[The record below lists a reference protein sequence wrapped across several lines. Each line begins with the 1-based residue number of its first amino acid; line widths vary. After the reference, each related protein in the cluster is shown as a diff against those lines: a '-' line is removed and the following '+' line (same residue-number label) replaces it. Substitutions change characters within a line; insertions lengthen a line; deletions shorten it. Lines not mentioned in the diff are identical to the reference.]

1 MAQWLSQKISFMEC
15 ADRRPLMMM
24 LFIAFCVLA
33 GVFVSAS
40 GSGGEGKLQI
50 DILLMVVVLAYL
62 IGHYNASPGAARPP
76 SADKKKIS
84 EKIARGRRPLP
95 RARPWAEGAPPGR
108 GPAPRSPRRRAGRA
122 PPRRRTCWPHAKGQ
136 EDQRASDM
144 RILDRV
150 QREGVVPRA
159 SHVTAAMRACVRC
172 NSAGT
177 AVRLFDQMLEGGAVP
192 DVHLLCKS
200 SASKFFKLVAESLDD
215 KRMRE
220 EGLRLLDVIRAH
232 GLSPSTLAQNRLI
245 VAFRSKLPEHVLAY
259 FVQMKESGV
268 MLSSTAYRCIMAANE
283 RTGPEFTLKLYN
295 EMLELGIKLDRVAY
309 NAVLCALSQ
318 LGMLDQAQ
326 QMFLEMS
333 SAGLAPNGKTFGIMI
348 KVYYSSNRPK
358 EAVAVF
364 NAMQEQRME
373 PDRFAYHHAIN
384 SCIKL
389 QRLEYA
395 LELYKGMLQAKLP
408 PCDNTHIY
416 LSAAC
421 KKQGWTSTADQI
433 MKDLEQVK
441 ELHAAR
447 GPLPKAAAG
456 AGIERGG
463 GE

>member
-1 MAQWLSQKISFMEC
+1 MAQWLSQKISTLSDNMAFTVVLC
-15 ADRRPLMMM
+15 L
-24 LFIAFCVLA
+24 AFCALA
-33 GVFVSAS
+33 WCLMPHV
-40 GSGGEGKLQI
+40 
-50 DILLMVVVLAYL
+50 DILLMVVVLAYA
-62 IGHYNASPGAARPP
+62 IGHVGAG
-76 SADKKKIS
+76 S
-84 EKIARGRRPLP
+84 
-95 RARPWAEGAPPGR
+95 RARAKHEKSTKAGLQAESWAPDGWHQAADL
-108 GPAPRSPRRRAGRA
+108 PAPSKVSSASNEER
-122 PPRRRTCWPHAKGQ
+122 Q
-136 EDQRASDM
+136 QRFDM
-144 RILDRV
+144 GVLDRV
-150 QREGVVPRA
+150 RKQGVVPSA
-159 SHVTAAMRACVRC
+159 EVTTAMRACVRC
-172 NSAGT
+172 SSAET
-177 AVRLFDQMLEGGAVP
+177 ALKLFDQMLQGGAVP
-192 DVHLLCKS
+192 DVHLLCRS
-200 SASKFFKLVAESLDD
+200 TVSKFFKLVAESLDD

-245 VAFRSKLPEHVLAY
+245 VSFRSKLPEHVLAY

-389 QRLEYA
+389 QRLEDA

-447 GPLPKAAAG
+447 GPLPKATAG

>member
-1 MAQWLSQKISFMEC
+1 MALWLSQTISSTGL
-15 ADRRPLMMM
+15 ADNRL
-24 LFIAFCVLA
+24 LTVGLCLAFCALA
-33 GVFVSAS
+33 GVFVYAS
-40 GSGGEGKLQI
+40 GSGGEAKPQM
-50 DILLMVVVLAYL
+50 DILLMVVVLAYS
-62 IGHYNASPGAARPP
+62 IGHFGANSQTVRPNAKAKSQKNVKAGIQLESGAPDVGRPTKAGDVPGTGKDGAADDEE
-76 SADKKKIS
+76 A
-84 EKIARGRRPLP
+84 
-95 RARPWAEGAPPGR
+95 
-108 GPAPRSPRRRAGRA
+108 
-122 PPRRRTCWPHAKGQ
+122 
-136 EDQRASDM
+136 QRKFDM
-144 RILDRV
+144 RVLDRV
-150 QREGVVPRA
+150 QKEGVAPKA
-159 SHVTAAMRACVRC
+159 SDVTTAMRACVRC
-172 NSAGT
+172 NSAET
-177 AVRLFDQMLEGGAVP
+177 ALKLFDQMLQSGAVP
-192 DVHLLCKS
+192 DVHLLCRS
-200 SASKFFKLVAESLDD
+200 TASKFFKLVAESLDD
-215 KRMRE
+215 KRMRD
-220 EGLRLLDVIRAH
+220 EGLKFLEVIRAH
-232 GLSPSTLAQNRLI
+232 RVSPSTLAQNRLI
-245 VAFRSKLPEHVLAY
+245 VSFRSKLPEHVLAY

-389 QRLEYA
+389 QRLEDA

-447 GPLPKAAAG
+447 GPLPKATAG

>member
-1 MAQWLSQKISFMEC
+1 MALWLSQTISSTGL
-15 ADRRPLMMM
+15 ADNRL
-24 LFIAFCVLA
+24 LTVGLCLAFCALA
-33 GVFVSAS
+33 GVFVYAS
-40 GSGGEGKLQI
+40 GSGGEAKPQM
-50 DILLMVVVLAYL
+50 DILLMVVVLAYS
-62 IGHYNASPGAARPP
+62 IGHFGANSQTVRPNAKAKSQKNVKAGIQLESGAPDVGRPTKAGDVPGTGKDGAADDEE
-76 SADKKKIS
+76 A
-84 EKIARGRRPLP
+84 
-95 RARPWAEGAPPGR
+95 
-108 GPAPRSPRRRAGRA
+108 
-122 PPRRRTCWPHAKGQ
+122 
-136 EDQRASDM
+136 QRKFDM
-144 RILDRV
+144 RVLDRV
-150 QREGVVPRA
+150 QKEGVAPKA
-159 SHVTAAMRACVRC
+159 SDVTTAMRACVRC
-172 NSAGT
+172 NSAET
-177 AVRLFDQMLEGGAVP
+177 ALKLFDQMLQGGAVP
-192 DVHLLCKS
+192 DVHLLCRS
-200 SASKFFKLVAESLDD
+200 TVSKFFKLVAESLDD

-245 VAFRSKLPEHVLAY
+245 VSFRSKLPEHVLAY

-389 QRLEYA
+389 QRLEDA

-447 GPLPKAAAG
+447 GPLPKATAG